1 MLKSRSEEDILSRTP
16 IRVRLGDKDYDIPL
30 LGINAQRKWR
40 QKLGVDL
47 EAIIKNF
54 NQRDVSEKAMLNGL
68 AGALVEFPEKLAD
81 LVFAYGTELPK
92 DEILEKATEEQIA
105 AAFSAIMVVAF
116 PFLAQLGLVTQLVRA
131 TSNPQA

>member
-1 MLKSRSEEDILSRTP
+1 
-16 IRVRLGDKDYDIPL
+16 
-30 LGINAQRKWR
+30 
-40 QKLGVDL
+40 
-47 EAIIKNF
+47 
-54 NQRDVSEKAMLNGL
+54 MLNGL